1 MIRTD
6 WLLFFH
12 ILRIAFY
19 CRIDIQANIIPTL
32 TRNYAWIDVKISPCF
47 KPSRRS
53 NETRMHI
60 GYTISFSHDRTR
72 VIYLQ
77 LTYIYVYILRVF
89 QLYCQLLFNT
99 SLWNPDNCALKTS
112 WKMYRTSNFQSK
124 IVSYIF
130 IFINMN
136 RIAHI
141 EYHIF
146 HTFHI
151 YIYSARLN
159 LNIYLFIRMWHK
171 F

>member
-1 MIRTD
+1 MRILRSMFCTNRSFRAQIYTYLIICKIHISNIINYNISLNTNKSMEIFFLFLQNKEKKFIKPLFNRQVKLIRTD

-77 LTYIYVYILRVF
+77 LTYICIYFTSFPTILSTPF
-89 QLYCQLLFNT
+89 
-99 SLWNPDNCALKTS
+99 
-112 WKMYRTSNFQSK
+112 
-124 IVSYIF
+124 
-130 IFINMN
+130 
-136 RIAHI
+136 
-141 EYHIF
+141 
-146 HTFHI
+146 
-151 YIYSARLN
+151 
-159 LNIYLFIRMWHK
+159 
-171 F
+171 

>member
-1 MIRTD
+1 MRILRSMFCTNRSFRAQIYTYLIICKIHISNIINYNISLNINKSIEIFFLFLRNKEKKFIKPLFNRQVKLIRTD

-77 LTYIYVYILRVF
+77 LTYICIYFTSFPTILSTP
-89 QLYCQLLFNT
+89 L
-99 SLWNPDNCALKTS
+99 
-112 WKMYRTSNFQSK
+112 
-124 IVSYIF
+124 
-130 IFINMN
+130 
-136 RIAHI
+136 
-141 EYHIF
+141 
-146 HTFHI
+146 
-151 YIYSARLN
+151 
-159 LNIYLFIRMWHK
+159 
-171 F
+171 